1 MIEDDVARA
10 EASLRDQEAA
20 EFPEYLAT
28 RWRPWESVVRRVVPQ
43 DYAEMQE
50 RLVGAMGVQFE
61 TRLDERLAEH
71 GLTGDADAERVL
83 GAQIRNEIA
92 REIKSAL
99 LHQVLGRLGLQL

>member
-1 MIEDDVARA
+1 M
-10 EASLRDQEAA
+10 
-20 EFPEYLAT
+20 
-28 RWRPWESVVRRVVPQ
+28 VPQ

-50 RLVGAMGVQFE
+50 RLVGVMGVQFE

-71 GLTGDADAERVL
+71 DLTGDADAEPVL

-92 REIKSAL
+92 RAIKSAL